1 MVFLFYI
8 IQTKEDTMKKLFSMV
23 LMTLLIFGLTAC
35 SNSELNEAL
44 TDIETLQ
51 QEVET
56 LQEDLGDK
64 DDLIAEY
71 ESEIADLEAEIAA
84 LQSQI
89 YDNIITVT
97 YEDYYGDYRSTSVGF
112 NDEFDGNLYELLVTE
127 FDIDAYDTDYGKMI
141 TSFEHLSP
149 LNGAYIAFYKNGEAS
164 LTGVETTTFENG
176 DVFAFTVEYWDA
188 FEQQVDDA
196 IQLFLTNHVD
206 DYVNDTTYNYYV
218 VSALN
223 LLGTLDDYTTSE
235 DVLAYV
241 EGLTLDTY
249 SDYFK
254 AIALLNASGND
265 VSTYINDLQGIA
277 QTGPYGQTAYTL
289 IALNSADTDVD
300 YSVFETSAL
309 TYFSDNT
316 PYDAGLDTG
325 GVDLMALSK
334 YESEPGVETL
344 INDYLT
350 WIQTD
355 QLDNGGIM
363 TRDMGWGSTLN
374 ASSIS
379 QVLMGMMANNVN
391 PRSADYTTNDNTLI
405 DALLLFQT
413 DTGSFDWVLT
423 DETDE
428 DLAFST
434 PQAFLALV
442 MYQRLSNEGTAI
454 HPFDA
459 K

>member
-1 MVFLFYI
+1 
-8 IQTKEDTMKKLFSMV
+8 MKKLFSMV
-23 LMTLLIFGLTAC
+23 LMIMLIFSLTAC
-35 SNSELNEAL
+35 NNTELNEKL
-44 TDIETLQ
+44 SEIETLQ

-56 LQEDLGDK
+56 LQDNLGDK
-64 DDLIAEY
+64 DNLIAEY
-71 ESEIADLEAEIAA
+71 ESEIDNLEAQIAA

-97 YEDYYGDYRSTSVGF
+97 YEDYYGDYRSTSVGY
-112 NDEFDGNLYELLVTE
+112 NDDYEGNLFELLETE
-127 FDIDAYDTDYGKMI
+127 FSIDADDTDYGKMI
-141 TSFEHLSP
+141 TSFEHLTP
-149 LNGAYIAFYKNGEAS
+149 LNGAYIAFYKNGEMS
-164 LTGVETTTFENG
+164 MTGVEATSFENG
-176 DVFAFTVEYWDA
+176 DVFGFTVEYWDA

-196 IQLFLTNHVD
+196 IQLFLINHVN
-206 DYVNDTTYNYYV
+206 DYVNETTYNYHV

-223 LLGTLDDYTTSE
+223 LLGILEEYTTNE
-235 DVLAYV
+235 AIETYV
-241 EGLTLDTY
+241 EGLTLETY

-254 AIALLNASGND
+254 AIALLNASNND
-265 VSTYINDLQGIA
+265 ATTYISDLANIA

-289 IALNSADTDVD
+289 MALNSVDTDVD
-300 YSVFETSAL
+300 FTTFESNAL
-309 TYFSDNT
+309 SYFTNNT

-334 YESEPGVETL
+334 YTDETGVDTL
-344 INDYLT
+344 INDYLN
-350 WIQTD
+350 WVKTD

-374 ASSIS
+374 AASIS
-379 QVLMGMMANNVN
+379 QVLMGMMANGVN
-391 PRSADYTTNDNTLI
+391 PRSAEYTTNDNTLI

-423 DETDE
+423 DDTNE
-428 DLAFST
+428 DLLFST

-442 MYQRLSNEGTAI
+442 MYQKISNEGTAV

-459 K
+459 E